1 MPQARGCSS
10 LGKSAVLLGPQL
22 TALPPSDGP
31 TELRTREAWAG
42 PLRSRRGPLRP
53 RRGAVLPPLSACN
66 AGSTTASAAAPFNT
80 QVIDAPPGRAACC
93 NAGAAAARGALL
105 LFIHGD
111 TLLPHGFGA
120 MLRAQLRSP
129 EVAVAAFRL
138 TLHPRLPALWLVEW
152 ATNRRSRRHG
162 LPYGDQGLGMRRA
175 VYEALGRFP
184 EQPFL
189 EDLHLVLEARR
200 RGPGA
205 VVTMGASVRSSSRRW
220 EMRNGTEH
228 LKSRPANPTEGLS
241 LPQSQP
247 PYHFSPTPILT
258 RWEMHGVLGNSVRN
272 QCVLLGYMCGVPLP
286 RIAEW
291 YYGTHGKKNY

>member
-1 MPQARGCSS
+1 M
-10 LGKSAVLLGPQL
+10 
-22 TALPPSDGP
+22 
-31 TELRTREAWAG
+31 
-42 PLRSRRGPLRP
+42 
-53 RRGAVLPPLSACN
+53 SACN

-111 TLLPHGFGA
+111 TLLPQGFGA

-175 VYEALGRFP
+175 VFEALGRFP
-184 EQPFL
+184 EQLFL

-220 EMRNGTEH
+220 EMRNGTER
-228 LKSRPANPTEGLS
+228 LNSRPANPTEGLS

-247 PYHFSPTPILT
+247 PYQLNPTPILT

>member
-1 MPQARGCSS
+1 M
-10 LGKSAVLLGPQL
+10 
-22 TALPPSDGP
+22 
-31 TELRTREAWAG
+31 
-42 PLRSRRGPLRP
+42 
-53 RRGAVLPPLSACN
+53 
-66 AGSTTASAAAPFNT
+66 

-111 TLLPHGFGA
+111 TLLPQGFGA
-120 MLRAQLRSP
+120 MLRSQLRSP

-175 VYEALGRFP
+175 VFEALGRFP

-220 EMRNGTEH
+220 EMRNGTED
-228 LKSRPANPTEGLS
+228 LKSRPTNLKGYPCPNPNPLSS
-241 LPQSQP
+241 LPYSYPHQVGDARRPWQQRAQP
-247 PYHFSPTPILT
+247 VRAARLHVRGAPPTH
-258 RWEMHGVLGNSVRN
+258 R
-272 QCVLLGYMCGVPLP
+272 
-286 RIAEW
+286 
-291 YYGTHGKKNY
+291 